1 MKRQAGVI
9 LKLWSALWLAC
20 SLMTA
25 HAKTAEPTGGK
36 SGIYVCVDSHGRKIT
51 SDRPI
56 EECLDRDQ
64 RVLNSDGSQRGVHER
79 YMTATER
86 AAYEDE
92 QRRKQLEATAKMDA
106 VRRDRNL
113 LMRYPNEAAHEK
125 ARSAALDDVRTSIE
139 ISKKRLLDL
148 ERERKPL
155 LSEAEFYANKKLPAK
170 LKRSLDDN
178 EVSAEA
184 QKTLIQ
190 NQEVEI
196 SRVTALYDAELAKLK
211 RLWAGAPPGSL
222 EEQDRKN
229 AASAAAATKPTSGG
243 KNKGK

>member
-1 MKRQAGVI
+1 MKRQAGVE
-9 LKLWSALWLAC
+9 LKLLSALWLAC
-20 SLMTA
+20 ASMTA
-25 HAKTAEPTGGK
+25 NAADATVSKP
-36 SGIYVCVDSHGRKIT
+36 GIYVCVDSHGRKIT

-56 EECLDRDQ
+56 PECLDRDQ
-64 RVLNSDGSQRGVHER
+64 RLLNSDGSQKGVHER

-86 AAYEDE
+86 SAYEDE
-92 QRRKQLEATAKMDA
+92 QRRKQQEAVARMDA

-125 ARSAALDDVRTSIE
+125 ARASALDDVRTSIE
-139 ISKKRLLDL
+139 ISKKRLIDL

-178 EVSAEA
+178 EASAEA

-190 NQEVEI
+190 NQEVEL
-196 SRVTALYDAELAKLK
+196 SRVTALYDTELIKLK

-222 EEQDRKN
+222 EEQDRKS
-229 AASAAAATKPTSGG
+229 AASAAAAASKPASAG
-243 KNKGK
+243 KTKGK